1 LLGITASQLV
11 LSQLKQQRQPYTIIT
26 ASIITETTM
35 RKPRDYDAE
44 LKALGDRAKLLKERK
59 IRQLGELVIAA
70 GADVLDADVLA
81 GALLQAVETKDAAV
95 TEGWRR
101 RGAGWF
107 QGKARGAAKGS
118 RSQPQSDLPLFGGA
132 SSDRSGESQD

>member
-1 LLGITASQLV
+1 
-11 LSQLKQQRQPYTIIT
+11 
-26 ASIITETTM
+26 M

-59 IRQLGELVIAA
+59 VRQLGELVIAA
-70 GADVLDADVLA
+70 GADGLDADLLA

-95 TEGWRR
+95 KEGWRR

-107 QGKARGAAKGS
+107 LRKARGAAEGS
-118 RSQPQSDLPLFGGA
+118 RRDPGGELPLFGNA
-132 SSDRSGESQD
+132 SSDRSGQSQD